1 MNPLVSIVIPVYNTG
16 KFIERCLRSVC
27 EQTLADFE
35 IVIVDDCSPD
45 NAMEIADKVLQGY
58 PNRLACTQIIRLEKN
73 VGSASARK
81 AAFSKTNGK
90 FITCLDSDDY
100 LELNALYEML
110 EKAQKT
116 GADLVICDFFSEY
129 LKKNILLSQKVNND
143 VISDLFLNKLHGS
156 YCNKLYK
163 KEILNEIDILDSVNM
178 CEDFLAMTQIMFY
191 AKKIVYLNKA
201 FTHYVQYNSNSY
213 TKNISQKSIEDILT
227 VVEFLEEFLHKK
239 NIYEKYEQ
247 EWLYRKKFFK
257 FMILNSASKSD
268 RQKYFKLYENDKIDI
283 GKMPFYQ
290 RGILWAAK
298 MKINFIID
306 MIISLKNIIKKMR
319 GI

>member
-1 MNPLVSIVIPVYNTG
+1 
-16 KFIERCLRSVC
+16 
-27 EQTLADFE
+27 
-35 IVIVDDCSPD
+35 
-45 NAMEIADKVLQGY
+45 MEIADKVLQGY

-201 FTHYVQYNSNSY
+201 FTHYVKYNSNSY
-213 TKNISQKSIEDILT
+213 TKNISQKSREDILT
-227 VVEFLEEFLHKK
+227 VVEF
-239 NIYEKYEQ
+239 
-247 EWLYRKKFFK
+247 
-257 FMILNSASKSD
+257 
-268 RQKYFKLYENDKIDI
+268 
-283 GKMPFYQ
+283 
-290 RGILWAAK
+290 
-298 MKINFIID
+298 
-306 MIISLKNIIKKMR
+306 
-319 GI
+319 

>member
-163 KEILNEIDILDSVNM
+163 KEILNETDILDSVNM